1 MQEKKPATIDEYI
14 AKFPKETQEVLDK
27 IRKTIQQLVPDVEE
41 TISYAIPTFKQYG
54 VNLIHFGG
62 FKNHIGFYATPTG
75 HEKFKEELSNYKQG
89 RGSVQ
94 FPLNKPIPYD
104 LIERI
109 VNFRVIENKQKFK
122 K

>member
-14 AKFPKETQEVLDK
+14 AEFPKETQAVLEK